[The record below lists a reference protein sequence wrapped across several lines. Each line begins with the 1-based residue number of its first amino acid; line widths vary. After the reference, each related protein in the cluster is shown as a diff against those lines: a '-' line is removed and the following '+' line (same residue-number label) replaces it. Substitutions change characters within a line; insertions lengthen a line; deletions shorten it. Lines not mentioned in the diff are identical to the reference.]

1 MLFRKSIYIFVTYH
15 NKFCSHYSK
24 QQANQVHSKK
34 FEKAGMVTLLL
45 NMTTH
50 VMYEKYATR
59 SPDVVV
65 VLILEVLY
73 I

>member
-1 MLFRKSIYIFVTYH
+1 
-15 NKFCSHYSK
+15 
-24 QQANQVHSKK
+24 
-34 FEKAGMVTLLL
+34 MVTLLL